1 MQGYYGADAML
12 FLEGGST
19 TNTYGN
25 DIVRTQEA
33 SRSLKSKDG
42 LTLGLGARGFLG
54 AEYFF
59 APKMSVGAEFGYG
72 LSVYSQGAGSTTKET
87 WSAAN
92 GAGETETDGTARSMG
107 FSMGFDQEID
117 GNTPFS
123 HIAGAGM
130 ASLKLN
136 LFF

>member
-1 MQGYYGADAML
+1 MEIEL
-12 FLEGGST
+12 L
-19 TNTYGN
+19 
-25 DIVRTQEA
+25 IV
-33 SRSLKSKDG
+33 SVI
-42 LTLGLGARGFLG
+42 LGLVTIFFVATFAGTSFFMEKSNTMPVGTYPKLVLGEGF
-54 AEYFF
+54 
-59 APKMSVGAEFGYG
+59 VGAETKALNHRKIVAKAKEGFYG
-72 LSVYSQGAGSTTKET
+72 G
-87 WSAAN
+87 AAN

-123 HIAGAGM
+123 HIAGAGI

>member
-1 MQGYYGADAML
+1 
-12 FLEGGST
+12 
-19 TNTYGN
+19 
-25 DIVRTQEA
+25 
-33 SRSLKSKDG
+33 
-42 LTLGLGARGFLG
+42 
-54 AEYFF
+54 
-59 APKMSVGAEFGYG
+59 MSVGAEFGYG

-117 GNTPFS
+117 SNTPFS